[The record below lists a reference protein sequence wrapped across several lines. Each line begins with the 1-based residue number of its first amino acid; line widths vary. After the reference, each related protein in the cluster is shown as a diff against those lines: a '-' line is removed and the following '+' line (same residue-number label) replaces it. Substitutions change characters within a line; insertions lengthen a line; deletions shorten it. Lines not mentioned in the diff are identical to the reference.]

1 MKIEQTRDII
11 ECCARFHDSLGHQY
25 EALSKSAAQPRLKMM
40 LDYLAQHE
48 HEMHAGLVRFLETA
62 QPAVLNTWFRQ
73 VPELPQPDALEA
85 LHSCLSCA
93 SVEDAEHAATDFHTQ
108 IQSLYQQL
116 ADLSETPALG
126 ELFES
131 LAKGE
136 EAELRRMVRDTAR
149 LDSL

>member
-1 MKIEQTRDII
+1 MKLEQTKDII
-11 ECCARFHDSLGHQY
+11 QWCAGFHDSLAHQY
-25 EALSKSAAQPRLKMM
+25 ETLSRSATEPRLKMM

-48 HEMHAGLVRFLETA
+48 HEMHAGLKRFLGTA
-62 QPAVLNTWFRQ
+62 EPSVLNTWFRQ

-85 LHSCLSCA
+85 MRSCLCCA
-93 SVEDAEHAATDFHTQ
+93 TVEDAENAALEFHEKLQ
-108 IQSLYQQL
+108 AMYQQL
-116 ADLSETPALG
+116 ADLSEAAELR

-131 LAKGE
+131 LAKGQ